1 MNTIP
6 RDTVVLEFAQRVRSV
21 LGKKLHAIYLFG
33 SRARG
38 DAASDSDYD
47 FMLESDAK
55 LSAYDRD
62 RVADITVDISGRN
75 RVLLDV
81 HYDLSSKMHGE
92 HRFLT
97 PFRSEVLSKGMPL

>member
-1 MNTIP
+1 MTNNP
-6 RDTVVLEFAQRVRSV
+6 FDTVVLEFAQRVRSV
-21 LGKKLHAIYLFG
+21 LGKKLHMIYLFG

-38 DAASDSDYD
+38 DASPDSDYD
-47 FMLESDAK
+47 FMLESNAK

-62 RVADITVDISGRN
+62 QVADITVDISGRN

-81 HYDLSSKMHGE
+81 HYDLCSKMHGE

-97 PFRSEVLSKGMPL
+97 PFRAEVLSKGMPL